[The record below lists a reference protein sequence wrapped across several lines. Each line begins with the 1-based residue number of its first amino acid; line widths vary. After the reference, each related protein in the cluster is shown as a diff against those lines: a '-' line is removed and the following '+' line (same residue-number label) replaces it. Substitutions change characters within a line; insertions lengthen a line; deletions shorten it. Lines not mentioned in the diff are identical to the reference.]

1 MPLHTIPLCSFSY
14 VGDTLSSAT
23 FKYDTTDKILKAKG
37 KLFYKYKIIEID
49 KTRGNKLLYKYS
61 YNIEK
66 KNNKYL
72 YKENPTI
79 VKDFEKNLKVED
91 KEMNKNK
98 SMSLEDTSI
107 TEFNKNKSIEL
118 GQNEDIDINI
128 ETDTELQ
135 SKDNV
140 AINIE
145 TDKNLLEFRNKEI
158 NKNSKVINLNIDREN
173 LQMDKSKNIYT
184 NKIAEKELI
193 KNRFIQSLQLDKS
206 TNISKHDYRFFNKI
220 FSKEIDM
227 DRLRFVEK
235 YGDKYID
242 KDKYNFV
249 DRININELDTME
261 NPDMLKRIETT
272 NIFKPNNIINS
283 LDRVAIKR
291 ISKDYNT
298 KLMYK
303 ILLKNMEKYK
313 YIDVLDRI
321 NIKSIDKDK
330 NKRYFYR
337 EGLKAIDKYYN
348 RYLDREA
355 ITSIQKDNEKYLDY
369 MPLINIYKQI
379 EKDLLDLTIWDV
391 YKEHDMQLQGTL
403 IKDIYKV
410 GNNNK
415 FIEVTKRWWWLRPT
429 APIDK
434 LIVPNKD
441 YVKMKELLEN
451 PNYEYLR
458 YNDHPIEWGKYWG
471 IDWNIP
477 PYAVSVEIMLDLIN
491 ILMMIWHKNIQT
503 WLCCSGKEAIQF
515 IIELLHDWYTM
526 ETSTPNT
533 DYIRAYRWIRWEAEK
548 VYFLNTENGLQAI
561 GILIANLIDYMK
573 YHHFDLVPLWRNPK
587 VMDVERKLNRVAQN
601 GDIMK
606 DLDKLKGNRHYYI
619 ETQNFE
625 RKNIFGE

>member
-23 FKYDTTDKILKAKG
+23 FKYDTTDKILKAKE

-49 KTRGNKLLYKYS
+49 KARGDKLLYKYS
-61 YNIEK
+61 YDVEK

-72 YKENPTI
+72 YKENPTMI
-79 VKDFEKNLKVED
+79 KEFEKNLKVED

-98 SMSLEDTSI
+98 NMSLEDI
-107 TEFNKNKSIEL
+107 GIIEFNKNKSIEL
-118 GQNEDIDINI
+118 GQNEDI
-128 ETDTELQ
+128 
-135 SKDNV
+135 

-145 TDKNLLEFRNKEI
+145 TDKELQSKDNIAIDIGIDKNLLEFRDTLI
-158 NKNSKVINLNIDREN
+158 NKNNRVINMAARED
-173 LQMDKSKNIYT
+173 LQLDKSESIYT
-184 NKIAEKELI
+184 NKIAEKG
-193 KNRFIQSLQLDKS
+193 LDKS
-206 TNISKHDYRFFNKI
+206 QFMQNLRLEKNINIIKHDYRFFNRI
-220 FSKEIDM
+220 FSKKIDI

-242 KDKYNFV
+242 KDKYNFI
-249 DRININELDTME
+249 DRVNINKIDTIE
-261 NPDMLKRIETT
+261 NPDMLKRIGITKVL
-272 NIFKPNNIINS
+272 KPSMINN
-283 LDRVAIKR
+283 LDRVVIKR

-313 YIDVLDRI
+313 YIDALDRI

-369 MPLINIYKQI
+369 ILLINIYKQI
-379 EKDLLDLTIWDV
+379 EKDLLDLTIWDI
-391 YKEHDMQLQGTL
+391 YKEHDRQLQDTL

-410 GNNNK
+410 GSNNK

-429 APIDK
+429 APTDRI
-434 LIVPNKD
+434 IVPNKD
-441 YVKMKELLEN
+441 YARMKELLEN
-451 PNYEYLR
+451 ANYEYLR
-458 YNDHPIEWGKYWG
+458 YNEHPIEWGKQWG
-471 IDWNIP
+471 IDYNIP
-477 PYAVSVEIMLDLIN
+477 PYAVSIEIMLDLIN
-491 ILMMIWHKNIQT
+491 ILIMIWHKNTQG
-503 WLCCSGKEAIQF
+503 WLCCSGKEAMQF
-515 IIELLHDWYTM
+515 IMELLYDWYTM

-587 VMDVERKLNRVAQN
+587 AMEIERKFNRVATN